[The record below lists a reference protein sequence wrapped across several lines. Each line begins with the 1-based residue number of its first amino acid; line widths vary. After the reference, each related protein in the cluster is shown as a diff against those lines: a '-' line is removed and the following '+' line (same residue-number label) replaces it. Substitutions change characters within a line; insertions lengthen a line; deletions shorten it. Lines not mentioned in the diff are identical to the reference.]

1 METTKDHM
9 QYRIV
14 TKMAK
19 ERHIEKVG
27 FGCFHQAELRMI
39 SRSSFKLLD
48 LLKEIYNKMNILFT
62 SSIMYF

>member
-1 METTKDHM
+1 
-9 QYRIV
+9 
-14 TKMAK
+14 MAK